1 MGETRTVQISGR
13 SWDNQ
18 GRKIA
23 VDEDKKLVFETLRAE
38 IQEGVAV
45 LTVDRPSALNSLN
58 SKVLEEMDRCL
69 EALAQD
75 RRVAALVI
83 TGRGGR
89 AFVAGADI
97 SEMAAMTEKQAREFS
112 DLGQRVFARLRWF
125 QGPVIAAVN
134 GYALGGGNELA
145 MACDVRIAAQNA
157 RFGQPEVGLGITPG
171 FGGTQILPRLV
182 GPVFALEL
190 IMTGRVIDA
199 QEAFRVG
206 LVHKVVPEGEA
217 LKESLELARE
227 ITWGKSRFAVAQA
240 KKAVWEGLSR
250 SFQDGLFLE
259 QRLFGEC
266 FRHPDQEEGMEAFLE
281 KRKPDFW
288 RYR

>member
-1 MGETRTVQISGR
+1 M
-13 SWDNQ
+13 
-18 GRKIA
+18 
-23 VDEDKKLVFETLRAE
+23 DEDKRLAFETLLVE

-45 LTVDRPSALNSLN
+45 LTVNRPSALNAIN
-58 SKVLEEMDRCL
+58 HRVLEEMDKCL

-75 RRVAALVI
+75 RSVAALVI
-83 TGRGGR
+83 TGQGSR

-97 SEMAAMTEKQAREFS
+97 SEMVKMTESQAREFS

-125 QGPVIAAVN
+125 HGPVIAAVN

-145 MACDVRIAAQNA
+145 MTCDMRIAAQNA

-171 FGGTQILPRLV
+171 FGGTQILSRLV
-182 GPVFALEL
+182 GPAFALEL

-199 QEAFRVG
+199 QEAFRMG
-206 LVHKVVPEGEA
+206 LVNQVTSEGEA
-217 LKESLELARE
+217 LKTALELARE
-227 ITWGKSRFAVAQA
+227 IVRAKSRFAVAQA
-240 KKAVWEGLSR
+240 KKAIWEGLSR
-250 SFQDGLFLE
+250 SLQDGFFLE

-281 KRKPDFW
+281 KRKADFW